1 VRSDAVRVVAALAL
15 RSFQAT
21 LSPLIR
27 GMPRF
32 AYLFERFPSFSQTF
46 CYREVAEL
54 DRQGLTP
61 PVFSIR
67 KPKNEPPQDWDER
80 VIERVHYLPEEEGL
94 LSDVRRTSKKGNL
107 KAEIVAVLDEWG
119 RRTDFLR
126 LYQAIY
132 IGLRLRDL
140 GIDHVHAHFAGLAA
154 RTAFW
159 IDKFFGINFSF
170 TAHANDIFA
179 PRNFEIGLDKLVDA
193 ARAVI
198 TETDYAAKF
207 LKERFPNRA
216 DRIHRIYNGLN
227 LAEFRRADFSAASPS
242 IVAIGRLIEKKGFAD
257 LIHACRLLKD
267 RGKLFRCEI
276 IGEGPLEKE
285 LRRLI
290 DQLDLQNCV
299 KLPGPKPQHKIAEHL
314 AAGTVFVLP
323 SVIDPDGGMD
333 NLPTVIME
341 AMVTGLPVIST
352 AIGGIPEMVVENET
366 GILVP
371 PGDAGALA
379 HAIEKVIVDLSFVR
393 QLGANGHRRACDLF
407 SIEKN
412 AQSLIR
418 IFEELADSKID
429 NVKADRERS

>member
-1 VRSDAVRVVAALAL
+1 
-15 RSFQAT
+15 
-21 LSPLIR
+21 
-27 GMPRF
+27 MPRF

-67 KPKNEPPQDWDER
+67 KPKNEPPQDWDEL
-80 VIERVHYLPEEEGL
+80 VIKRVHYLPEEQEL
-94 LSDVRRTSKKGNL
+94 VSNVRRASKKGNL
-107 KAEIVAVLDEWG
+107 KSEIVAALDEWG
-119 RRTDFLR
+119 RRPDFLR

-132 IGLRLRDL
+132 IGSRLRDL

-159 IDKFFGINFSF
+159 IDKFFGVNFSF

-193 ARAVI
+193 ARAII

-207 LKERFPNRA
+207 LKERFPDRA
-216 DRIHRIYNGLN
+216 HRIRRIYNGLD
-227 LAEFRRADFSAASPS
+227 LAEFKRADFTAASPT

-257 LIHACRLLKD
+257 LIDACRLLKE
-267 RGKLFRCEI
+267 RGKSFRCEI
-276 IGEGPLEKE
+276 IGEGPLEKD
-285 LRRLI
+285 LRQLV
-290 DQLDLQNCV
+290 DQLDLQKRV
-299 KLPGPKPQHKIAEHL
+299 QLLGPKPQHEIAEHL

-323 SVIDPDGGMD
+323 STIDPDGGMD

-341 AMVTGLPVIST
+341 AMATGLPVIST

-371 PGDAGALA
+371 AGDAAALSR
-379 HAIEKVIVDLSFVR
+379 AIEKVIVDLSFAR
-393 QLGANGHRRACDLF
+393 QLGENGQKRAGELF

-412 AQSLIR
+412 ARSLVR

-429 NVKADRERS
+429 NLKADRERS